1 MAFGQ
6 TAHLSVILRN
16 TNLRLD
22 DFLTLHGRPSR
33 GEMHAGLLIDDFVL
47 WEQVGFDTDLEQP
60 TAGSMLV
67 EEVRAAY
74 LKVGLP
80 RHPGK
85 AVSKSPFGEFLGVIR
100 PNLKRLILLAHILCR
115 VYSQVWSQLGGFVRN
130 FDRVTRFSI
139 PTSTADDVHAA

>member
-1 MAFGQ
+1 M
-6 TAHLSVILRN
+6 
-16 TNLRLD
+16 RLD

-85 AVSKSPFGEFLGVIR
+85 AVRLLANLPLESFGELSWMGSVE
-100 PNLKRLILLAHILCR
+100 
-115 VYSQVWSQLGGFVRN
+115 
-130 FDRVTRFSI
+130 
-139 PTSTADDVHAA
+139 